1 MFRVAITILR
11 RILPWIVQK
20 KFEEIMV
27 ILTAPH
33 VAAKEILTDDL
44 LEEGLKVKITNR
56 LVNQLKKEYE
66 KLRNGE

>member
-1 MFRVAITILR
+1 MAITILR
-11 RILPWIVQK
+11 RILPWIHLK
-20 KFEEIMV
+20 KFEELMV

-33 VAAKEILTDDL
+33 IAAKEIFTDNL

-66 KLRNGE
+66 KLKNGE